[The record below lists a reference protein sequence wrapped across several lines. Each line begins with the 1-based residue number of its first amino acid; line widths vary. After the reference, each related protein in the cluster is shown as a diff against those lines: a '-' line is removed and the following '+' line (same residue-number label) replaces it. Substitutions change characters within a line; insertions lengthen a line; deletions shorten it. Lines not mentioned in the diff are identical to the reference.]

1 MKEKQWKFDDKH
13 IDVLDGVR
21 ALAIFI
27 VAWYHIWQISWKSAY
42 FDFSW
47 LGIERFQGMDAT
59 WFVRYGFEM
68 VDLMLLLSGFCLF
81 LPYARSMVYGTK
93 EPDIKKFYKKRV
105 ARIIPSY
112 YFAIIVALI
121 VANVYG
127 EYATSADM
135 RKDLIPHLFF
145 VHTYFKESYIWSHL
159 NGVLWT
165 LAIEVQFYLLFPWIA
180 KLFKKWTVQ
189 TYFAMVAVSW
199 MFINL
204 QIVDKVPQ
212 EEYGMWINQLP
223 TFFGVYANGM
233 LASLIVVKLSQIF
246 NDFMDKKQDV
256 DRQNARKIIGYFFS
270 ALFVFVLITYRMMM
284 DDIARAENMN
294 QWQIINRYEI
304 SLLFALFIIASAFA
318 SKIIQVV
325 LGNRVMRFLSMIS
338 FNFYIWHQFI
348 GATCKKHY
356 IPFWEGDT
364 PPNELGDQAWIN
376 KCFWLCWGTALAAAI
391 ATTYL
396 IEKPCTKLIMSIGT
410 RKAEE
415 NAKSEKSGNTEKSD
429 KTKENDKPEK
439 SDKKEKSGK
448 SKKS

>member
-81 LPYARSMVYGTK
+81 LPYARSMVYATK

-121 VANVYG
+121 VANVNG

-212 EEYGMWINQLP
+212 EYAVREIPGDAHGG
-223 TFFGVYANGM
+223 TFREKNGGSFGIAGVAW
-233 LASLIVVKLSQIF
+233 LDWQFKHRKKAAKLFKSTKSWLYT
-246 NDFMDKKQDV
+246 DKKWV
-256 DRQNARKIIGYFFS
+256 E
-270 ALFVFVLITYRMMM
+270 V
-284 DDIARAENMN
+284 
-294 QWQIINRYEI
+294 
-304 SLLFALFIIASAFA
+304 
-318 SKIIQVV
+318 
-325 LGNRVMRFLSMIS
+325 
-338 FNFYIWHQFI
+338 
-348 GATCKKHY
+348 
-356 IPFWEGDT
+356 
-364 PPNELGDQAWIN
+364 
-376 KCFWLCWGTALAAAI
+376 
-391 ATTYL
+391 
-396 IEKPCTKLIMSIGT
+396 
-410 RKAEE
+410 
-415 NAKSEKSGNTEKSD
+415 
-429 KTKENDKPEK
+429 KTKNLR
-439 SDKKEKSGK
+439 
-448 SKKS
+448 